1 MQVKCG
7 PFPEKWS
14 KIRIDEFD
22 CLRCFQGT
30 RENRVRNETWEEMDV
45 TSSATKET

>member
-7 PFPEKWS
+7 PFPEILN
-14 KIRIDEFD
+14 KIRTDEFD
-22 CLRCFQGT
+22 YLRCYQGT